1 MAQIED
7 HVNGGHTKL
16 SMLLPMSGSKLSSI
30 SSETVMAAAA
40 AKALRRLCADEDP
53 PIESLMAEIRALR

>member
-1 MAQIED
+1 MKSLFN
-7 HVNGGHTKL
+7 VHTRL

-40 AKALRRLCADEDP
+40 AKALRRLWADDDP
-53 PIESLMAEIRALR
+53 PIESLMAADMILANEE